1 MGIRV
6 LCEGAYSQHS
16 PSRPELRVPIWIS
29 QQSGCLFV
37 QAVQRK
43 GDRGALFLLDTGL
56 PHPLMLSPEGVAI
69 LNLPS
74 RRAGH
79 KKDVSLLTTT
89 IDSFYL
95 PGEND
100 MALAVGQIEAIV
112 DPTLTAVLQ
121 HAAPD
126 IAPVAGA
133 IGLPLLKDMP
143 AVTMDF
149 STKHLIYH
157 IDNPPSLPPHAA
169 VLPME
174 LERAGGDGDGYKAY
188 VSLWGYRSVVDTGA
202 SLTCVPP
209 QTALRAK
216 CVQLRW
222 IEVLSLYT
230 EQLSTEACVERLAIP
245 PFIEPRVHV
254 TYHCENYIL
263 LGMSLLRR
271 FRVTMDFAKSRLILE
286 RSADYEEQ
294 VPPSGWSGIERLEL
308 QSGTI
313 CIASIKSDSP
323 AYRAGVR
330 AGDVLLQVDTH
341 PVKGLS
347 IEKVARLVDGTAGSR
362 VCLGLQRQGGGKPR
376 RLQVAFVR
384 DSACT
389 PSRQVDFYGCVLSRE
404 EKGVPLLVCGIT
416 KGTPAYRCGLR
427 EGDEVYRIN
436 NVRVQESTLPEVM
449 KELEKSK
456 VRMEIRR
463 WGLPLF
469 VQFDASIHHK
479 GAQPTQ

>member
-6 LCEGAYSQHS
+6 QCAGIYSERRSSHS
-16 PSRPELRVPIWIS
+16 ELRIPIWIS

-56 PHPLMLSPEGVAI
+56 AYPLVLSPEGVAI
-69 LNLPS
+69 LDLSS
-74 RRAGH
+74 RGALSR
-79 KKDVSLLTTT
+79 KDALLLTTT

-100 MALAVGQIEAIV
+100 TALAIGQIEAII
-112 DPTLTAVLQ
+112 DPRFTAVLQ

-149 STKHLIYH
+149 STRHLIYH
-157 IDNPPSLPPHAA
+157 VDNPPSLPPHAA

-174 LERAGGDGDGYKAY
+174 LERASSDGDEYRAC

-209 QTALRAK
+209 QAMLRAK
-216 CVQLRW
+216 CIQLRW
-222 IEVLSLYT
+222 IKVLSLYS
-230 EQLSTEACVERLAIP
+230 EQLSTEACIEWLAVP
-245 PFIEPRVHV
+245 PFTERRLHI
-254 TYHCENYIL
+254 TYHCKNHIL

-308 QSGTI
+308 QRGMT

-330 AGDVLLQVDTH
+330 AGDVLLQIDTH
-341 PVKGLS
+341 SVQGLS
-347 IEKVARLVDGTAGSR
+347 LEKVARRLDGAAGSR
-362 VCLGLQRQGGGKPR
+362 VCLVLRRQEGRKPR
-376 RLQVAFVR
+376 KLRVVFVR
-384 DSACT
+384 DSALT

-416 KGTPAYRCGLR
+416 KDTPAYRLGLR
-427 EGDEVYRIN
+427 EGDEVHRIN
-436 NVRVQESTLPEVM
+436 DVRAQESTLLEIM
-449 KELEKSK
+449 RELEKPK
-456 VRMEIRR
+456 VRIDVRR
-463 WGLPLF
+463 WGLPLSL
-469 VQFDASIHHK
+469 QFDASVHCRSTK
-479 GAQPTQ
+479 LP